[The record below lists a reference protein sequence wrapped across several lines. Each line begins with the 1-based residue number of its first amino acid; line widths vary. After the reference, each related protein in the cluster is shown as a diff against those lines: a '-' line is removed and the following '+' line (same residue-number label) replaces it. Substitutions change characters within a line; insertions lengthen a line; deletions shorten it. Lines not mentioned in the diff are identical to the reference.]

1 MISAISKQQSIAFY
15 QARWITLFYSESS
28 KFDEKQLA
36 EAERYTA
43 KFPVFKPAAAV
54 ITSAEKEVPYVPL

>member
-1 MISAISKQQSIAFY
+1 VDNPLLLGNIQI
-15 QARWITLFYSESS
+15 
-28 KFDEKQLA
+28 DEKQLA